1 MCEAGHLSLLLQVVS
16 ANVGVRRTYFQRLQ
30 PFPLNV
36 VTADV
41 HGVTTLAGG
50 GVGGNLGLRLQTI

>member
-41 HGVTTLAGG
+41 HGVTTLAGAG
-50 GVGGNLGLRLQTI
+50 WGVTPG